1 MRYNHSRRKPQ
12 PPAGARQF
20 QQEQLRAAQQPSLA
34 ATSGSPQGD
43 PVKAALLHP
52 LPFNYLLLGSL
63 CKGSPAR
70 RADAEGIVTKAAT
83 RSSPQGVRTKRPS
96 APSDACHKG
105 SLLIILSILSSP
117 VVPSTVD
124 GHTVRKPA
132 LENKNSYRR
141 YKRAFRN
148 RALRTKAHKGLPTQE
163 PFLPE
168 NQWERSSVETSL
180 MLLWERQ

>member
-1 MRYNHSRRKPQ
+1 VRYNHSRRKPQ

-20 QQEQLRAAQQPSLA
+20 QQEQLRAAQHPSLA
-34 ATSGSPQGD
+34 ATSGSQMPPGIVRKVATRISPQGVCSLRLSSQGD
-43 PVKAALLHP
+43 PVKAALLHH
-52 LPFNYLLLGSL
+52 LPFNYLLLGNL

-70 RADAEGIVTKAAT
+70 R
-83 RSSPQGVRTKRPS
+83 

-105 SLLIILSILSSP
+105 SLLTILSILSSP

-124 GHTVRKPA
+124 GHGVRKPA
-132 LENKNSYRR
+132 LGNENSYKQ

-163 PFLPE
+163 PFL
-168 NQWERSSVETSL
+168 TG
-180 MLLWERQ
+180 

>member
-12 PPAGARQF
+12 LPAGARQF

-83 RSSPQGVRTKRPS
+83 RSSPQGVRPKRPS

-105 SLLIILSILSSP
+105 SLLITLSIPSSP

-124 GHTVRKPA
+124 GHTVRKP
-132 LENKNSYRR
+132 LPEDKNSY
-141 YKRAFRN
+141 KTIQNPFRN

-163 PFLPE
+163 PFPTGE
-168 NQWERSSVETSL
+168 PWEK
-180 MLLWERQ
+180 Q